1 MTGPLRIVMVSGEP
15 SGDRLGAPL
24 IRALRAQA
32 GRDVEV
38 TGVGGEQMQ
47 AEGLRPLFD
56 ADELAIMGIA
66 EVLPK
71 VFSLL
76 ARIRQTADHVAATAP
91 DALITIDS
99 PSFGLRVAAKARK
112 ARPDLRTIHYVAPSV
127 WAWRPGRAAH
137 MARFVDHVLALLP
150 FEPPYMTAAGM
161 TCDFVG
167 HPVVEHVRPGPEA
180 TAALRARLGIG
191 GRPMLVVLPGSRG
204 GEVSRLAA
212 PFGEVLARLR
222 ARTPDLVAVVP
233 AARNVADAVQGAA
246 AQWPGEVRVLDPREL
261 SPEAA
266 EAQKFTAFAAADA
279 ALAAS
284 GTVALELAAMGA
296 AQVTAYRVNA
306 LTAMIV
312 KRLVLV
318 EHANLVNIL
327 LGGRIVPEFVQDAL
341 DPAAVADALAL
352 LLTDPDARAAQER
365 AADRALEMLGRGGE
379 APSARAAASVLRA
392 LGETGRG

>member
-1 MTGPLRIVMVSGEP
+1 MVSGEP

-32 GRDVEV
+32 GRAVDV
-38 TGVGGEQMQ
+38 TGVGGDLMQ
-47 AEGLRPLFD
+47 AEGLIPLFD

-66 EVLPK
+66 EVAPK
-71 VFSLL
+71 ILSLL
-76 ARIRQTADHVAATAP
+76 ARIRQTADHVAAVRP

-99 PSFGLRVAAKARK
+99 PSFGLRVAARARK

-137 MARFVDHVLALLP
+137 MARYIDHVLALLP
-150 FEPPYMTAAGM
+150 FEPPYMTAVDM

-167 HPVVEHVRPGPEA
+167 HPVVEHLRPGPEA
-180 TAALRARLGIG
+180 TAALRARLGIAD
-191 GRPMLVVLPGSRG
+191 RPMLVVLPGSRG
-204 GEVSRLAA
+204 GEVSRLCA
-212 PFGEVLARLR
+212 PFGETLARLG
-222 ARTPDLVAVVP
+222 ARVPGLAVVVP
-233 AARNVADAVQGAA
+233 TARNVAEAVQSAVKD
-246 AQWPGEVRVLDPREL
+246 WPGEVHVLDPRGL
-261 SPEAA
+261 TPDAA

-312 KRLVLV
+312 GRLVLV

-327 LGGRIVPEFVQDAL
+327 LDRRIVPEFIQGAL
-341 DPAAVADALAL
+341 QPDAVADALAT
-352 LLTDPDARAAQER
+352 LLTDPSARAAQEN
-365 AADRALEMLGRGGE
+365 AADQALAMLGRGGA
-379 APSARAAASVLRA
+379 APSARAAASVLRT
-392 LGETGRG
+392 LG

>member
-1 MTGPLRIVMVSGEP
+1 MTAPLRVVMVSGEP

-32 GRDVEV
+32 RRDVDV
-38 TGVGGEQMQ
+38 SGVGGELMQ
-47 AEGLRPLFD
+47 AEGLVPLFD

-76 ARIRQTADHVAATAP
+76 ARIRQTADHVATVRP

-99 PSFGLRVAAKARK
+99 PSFGLRVARKARK

-137 MARFVDHVLALLP
+137 MARYVDHVLALLP

-167 HPVVEHVRPGPEA
+167 HPVVEHTRPGSVA
-180 TAALRARLGIG
+180 VQALRARLGIG
-191 GRPMLVVLPGSRG
+191 DRPMLVVLPGSRG

-212 PFGEVLARLR
+212 PFGETLGHLR
-222 ARTPDLVAVVP
+222 ARVPDLAVVVP
-233 AARNVADAVQGAA
+233 AARNVAAAVAA
-246 AQWPGEVRVLDPREL
+246 SVRDWPGEVHVLDPRGMT
-261 SPEAA
+261 PDAA

-318 EHANLVNIL
+318 EHVNLVNIL
-327 LGGRIVPEFVQDAL
+327 LGARIVPEFVQDAL
-341 DPAAVADALAL
+341 DPAAVADALAVL
-352 LLTDPDARAAQER
+352 LRDQDARAAQEH
-365 AADRALEMLGRGGE
+365 AADQALEMLGRGAE

-392 LGETGRG
+392 IG